1 MSMLDRYRKPGG
13 FVQLLALIETCPL
26 SKQEKLLDVISQ
38 EDRRWSETVRA
49 KMLSIDRIY
58 AWSDDTLAEI
68 FGTLQDLTVAV
79 ALSVA
84 APELK
89 LRITGFFSHGRIRKI
104 DELLTSKGPT
114 PAEVGTTHL
123 KIIEAVRKMG
133 SDGFLRFE
141 NIDPVL
147 VINEDIDDYLAHPP
161 VPGDVASLK
170 KFTTAQPKSAAQQVA
185 HSQVQSQSPTRPRVL
200 HSYSHMSEHG
210 TTQVEVNGVLSASST
225 THTASHATDA
235 SESRVVELQNLK
247 KRVADL
253 SKENATLR
261 HELSMAKSKLDQI
274 KKIA

>member
-13 FVQLLALIETCPL
+13 FVQLLALIETCHQ
-26 SKQEKLLDVISQ
+26 SKQEKLLEVIAQ

-49 KMLSIDRIY
+49 KMLSIERIY
-58 AWSDDTLAEI
+58 AWSDETLAEV

-84 APELK
+84 DPTFKA
-89 LRITGFFSHGRIRKI
+89 RITGFFSHGRIRKI
-104 DELLTSKGPT
+104 DELVSSKGPT
-114 PAEVGTTHL
+114 PAEVSATHM
-123 KIIEAVRKMG
+123 KIVEAVRKMG

-141 NIDPVL
+141 NIDPNL
-147 VINEDIDDYLAHPP
+147 VINEDIDDYLSHPP
-161 VPGDVASLK
+161 LPGENAPLK
-170 KFTTAQPKSAAQQVA
+170 KATSHAQVSTHPQA
-185 HSQVQSQSPTRPRVL
+185 QSQSPTRPRVL
-200 HSYSHMSEHG
+200 HSYSPLSEHVAAQVEPSG
-210 TTQVEVNGVLSASST
+210 NVVVATTQVPSSEPN
-225 THTASHATDA
+225 
-235 SESRVVELQNLK
+235 ESRLMEIQNLK